1 MKIRDYSTFVNDC
14 LNILGKTI
22 SKDYVRYIYTAISG
36 DLIEDVETSADENYS
51 IDDIR
56 LAIGR
61 VLCNRLGIEV

>member
-1 MKIRDYSTFVNDC
+1 MKIRDYSTFDNDC

>member
-14 LNILGKTI
+14 LNILGKSI
-22 SKDYVRYIYTAISG
+22 SEDYVRYIFTAISS

>member
-1 MKIRDYSTFVNDC
+1 MKIKDYSTFTNDC
-14 LNILGKTI
+14 INLLGETI
-22 SKDYVRYIYTAISG
+22 SKDYVRYIYTEISG

-61 VLCNRLGIEV
+61 VLCKRLGVEV

>member
-1 MKIRDYSTFVNDC
+1 MKIKDYVKFTNDC
-14 LNILGKTI
+14 LTILGKSI
-22 SKDYVRYIYTAISG
+22 SEDYVRYIYTAISG

-61 VLCNRLGIEV
+61 VLCNRLGIDV

>member
-1 MKIRDYSTFVNDC
+1 MKIKDYSTFTNDC
-14 LNILGKTI
+14 INLLGETI
-22 SKDYVRYIYTAISG
+22 SKDYVRYIYTEISG

-61 VLCNRLGIEV
+61 VLCKRLGIEV

>member
-1 MKIRDYSTFVNDC
+1 MKIKDYSTFTNDC
-14 LNILGKTI
+14 VNLLGETI
-22 SKDYVRYIYTAISG
+22 SKDYVRYIYTTISG

-61 VLCNRLGIEV
+61 VLCKRLGIEV

>member
-1 MKIRDYSTFVNDC
+1 MKIKDYVKFTNDC
-14 LNILGKTI
+14 LAILGKSI
-22 SKDYVRYIYTAISG
+22 SEDYVRYIYTAISG

>member
-1 MKIRDYSTFVNDC
+1 MKIKDYSTFVNDC
-14 LNILGKTI
+14 LNILGKSI
-22 SKDYVRYIYTAISG
+22 NEDYVRYIFTAISG
-36 DLIEDVETSADENYS
+36 DLIEDVETSVDENYS